1 MNDLVASEKP
11 DVVMHLAAYAGVRHS
26 MDNARDYIENNIIGT
41 QNLIEACE
49 SNGVT
54 KIVYAST
61 SCVMAG
67 NALPWKED
75 EPTNHQLNPY
85 GYSKR
90 TNECQFKVAKIEK
103 IIGLRF
109 FTVYGPWGRPDMALF
124 TFTKNILDSKPIDV
138 FNYGDMKRD
147 FTYVDDIVQGIGI
160 VIDRVLSVDNSINE
174 IYNIGYGQQ
183 VDLMEF
189 IHEIEKNF
197 ERVADK
203 NMLPIHPADTQET
216 WSDTTKLKAL
226 GYQPTTPVSVGI
238 EKFASWYKSYNGPV
252 PAGVEITIRRP
263 NVSGW
268 PTLGLKRLVI
278 SCNVSC
284 VYNAASSATQTPT
297 FRPRKFSR
305 CSALLQRMNTPLGNL
320 IVSSLLFISLPSTNP
335 KYSMQLRLSDS
346 QISDLI
352 IAPVGAL

>member
-1 MNDLVASEKP
+1 MSKILITGGAGFIAFHLANSLKSKGHDVVGFDNYNTYYDPSLKEARVAELAKNGVTIHTADLRNKDQMNDLIASEKP

-103 IIGLRF
+103 VIGLRF

-124 TFTKNILDSKPIDV
+124 TFAKNILNSKPIDV

-183 VDLMEF
+183 VNLMEF

-197 ERVADK
+197 GRVADK
-203 NMLPIHPADTQET
+203 NLLPKHPADTQET

-238 EKFASWYKSYNGPV
+238 EKFANWYKSYYKVN
-252 PAGVEITIRRP
+252 
-263 NVSGW
+263 
-268 PTLGLKRLVI
+268 
-278 SCNVSC
+278 
-284 VYNAASSATQTPT
+284 
-297 FRPRKFSR
+297 
-305 CSALLQRMNTPLGNL
+305 
-320 IVSSLLFISLPSTNP
+320 
-335 KYSMQLRLSDS
+335 
-346 QISDLI
+346 
-352 IAPVGAL
+352 

>member
-1 MNDLVASEKP
+1 MSKILITGGAGFIAFHLANRLKSKGHDVVGFDNYNNYYDPSLKLARVEELSKAGITVHTADLRSKTQLEELFEKEKP

-41 QNLIEACE
+41 QNLIEVCE
-49 SNGVT
+49 AQGVS
-54 KIVYAST
+54 KLVYAST

-90 TNECQFKVAKIEK
+90 TNECQFKVSKIDNV
-103 IIGLRF
+103 IGLRF

-124 TFTKNILDSKPIDV
+124 TFARNILDSKPIDV

-160 VIDRVLSVDNSINE
+160 VIDRVLSVDSPINE

-183 VDLMEF
+183 VNLMEF

-197 ERVADK
+197 GRVADK
-203 NMLPIHPADTQET
+203 NLLPKHPADTQET

-238 EKFASWYKSYNGPV
+238 EKFATWYKNYYKVN
-252 PAGVEITIRRP
+252 
-263 NVSGW
+263 
-268 PTLGLKRLVI
+268 
-278 SCNVSC
+278 
-284 VYNAASSATQTPT
+284 
-297 FRPRKFSR
+297 
-305 CSALLQRMNTPLGNL
+305 
-320 IVSSLLFISLPSTNP
+320 
-335 KYSMQLRLSDS
+335 
-346 QISDLI
+346 
-352 IAPVGAL
+352 

>member
-1 MNDLVASEKP
+1 MSKILITGGAGFIAFHLANMLKNKGNSVVGFDNYNPYYDPSLKRARVTELSKNDVVIHTADLNNKDQMFELMSQEKP
-11 DVVMHLAAYAGVRHS
+11 DVVVHLAAHAGVRHS
-26 MDNARDYIENNIIGT
+26 LENPRDYIENNIIGT
-41 QNLIEACE
+41 QNLIDACE
-49 SNGVT
+49 ANGISKV
-54 KIVYAST
+54 IYAST

-75 EPTNHQLNPY
+75 EPTDHQLNPY

-90 TNECQFKVAKIEK
+90 TNECQFKVSKIEK
-103 IIGLRF
+103 VIGLRF

-174 IYNIGYGQQ
+174 IYNIGYGKQ
-183 VDLMEF
+183 VDLMQF
-189 IHEIEKNF
+189 IREIEKNF
-197 ERVADK
+197 GRVADK

-238 EKFASWYKSYNGPV
+238 EKFASWYKSYYKVN
-252 PAGVEITIRRP
+252 
-263 NVSGW
+263 
-268 PTLGLKRLVI
+268 
-278 SCNVSC
+278 
-284 VYNAASSATQTPT
+284 
-297 FRPRKFSR
+297 
-305 CSALLQRMNTPLGNL
+305 
-320 IVSSLLFISLPSTNP
+320 
-335 KYSMQLRLSDS
+335 
-346 QISDLI
+346 
-352 IAPVGAL
+352 

>member
-1 MNDLVASEKP
+1 MSKILITGGAGFIAFHLANMLKNKGNSVVGFDNYNPYYDPSLKRARVTELSKNDIVIHTADLNNKDQMFELMSQEKP
-11 DVVMHLAAYAGVRHS
+11 DVVVHLAAHAGVRHS
-26 MDNARDYIENNIIGT
+26 LENPRDYIENNIIGT
-41 QNLIEACE
+41 QNLIDACE
-49 SNGVT
+49 ANGISKV
-54 KIVYAST
+54 IYAST

-75 EPTNHQLNPY
+75 EPTDHQLNPY

-90 TNECQFKVAKIEK
+90 TNECQFKVSKIEK
-103 IIGLRF
+103 VIGLRF

-238 EKFASWYKSYNGPV
+238 EKFANWYKSYYKVN
-252 PAGVEITIRRP
+252 
-263 NVSGW
+263 
-268 PTLGLKRLVI
+268 
-278 SCNVSC
+278 
-284 VYNAASSATQTPT
+284 
-297 FRPRKFSR
+297 
-305 CSALLQRMNTPLGNL
+305 
-320 IVSSLLFISLPSTNP
+320 
-335 KYSMQLRLSDS
+335 
-346 QISDLI
+346 
-352 IAPVGAL
+352 

>member
-1 MNDLVASEKP
+1 MSKILITGGAGFIAFHLANSLKSKGHDVVGFDNYNTYYDPSLKEARVAELAKNGVTIHTADLRNKDQMNDLIASEKP

-26 MDNARDYIENNIIGT
+26 MDNARDYIENNIIGS

-49 SNGVT
+49 SNGVN

-67 NALPWKED
+67 NAIPWKED

-90 TNECQFKVAKIEK
+90 TNECQFKVSKIEK
-103 IIGLRF
+103 VIGLRF

-124 TFTKNILDSKPIDV
+124 TFAKNILDSKPIDV

-160 VIDRVLSVDNSINE
+160 VIDRVLSVDNPINE

-183 VDLMEF
+183 VHLMDF

-197 ERVADK
+197 GRDAEK
-203 NMLPIHPADTQET
+203 NLLPKHPADTQET

-238 EKFASWYKSYNGPV
+238 EKFASWYKSYYKVN
-252 PAGVEITIRRP
+252 
-263 NVSGW
+263 
-268 PTLGLKRLVI
+268 
-278 SCNVSC
+278 
-284 VYNAASSATQTPT
+284 
-297 FRPRKFSR
+297 
-305 CSALLQRMNTPLGNL
+305 
-320 IVSSLLFISLPSTNP
+320 
-335 KYSMQLRLSDS
+335 
-346 QISDLI
+346 
-352 IAPVGAL
+352 

>member
-1 MNDLVASEKP
+1 MSKILITGGAGFIAFHLANSLKSKGHDVVGFDNYNNYYDPSLKLARVEELSKAGITVHTADLRSKTQLEELFEKEKP

-41 QNLIEACE
+41 QNLIEVCE
-49 SNGVT
+49 AQGVS
-54 KIVYAST
+54 KLVYAST

-90 TNECQFKVAKIEK
+90 TNECQFKVSKIDNV
-103 IIGLRF
+103 IGLRF

-124 TFTKNILDSKPIDV
+124 TFARNILDSKPIDV

-160 VIDRVLSVDNSINE
+160 VIDRVLSVDSPINE

-183 VDLMEF
+183 VNLMEF

-197 ERVADK
+197 GRVADK
-203 NMLPIHPADTQET
+203 NLLPKHPADTQET

-238 EKFASWYKSYNGPV
+238 EKFATWYKNYYKVN
-252 PAGVEITIRRP
+252 
-263 NVSGW
+263 
-268 PTLGLKRLVI
+268 
-278 SCNVSC
+278 
-284 VYNAASSATQTPT
+284 
-297 FRPRKFSR
+297 
-305 CSALLQRMNTPLGNL
+305 
-320 IVSSLLFISLPSTNP
+320 
-335 KYSMQLRLSDS
+335 
-346 QISDLI
+346 
-352 IAPVGAL
+352 

>member
-1 MNDLVASEKP
+1 MSKILITGGAGFIAFHLANSLKSKGHDVVGFDNYNTYYDPSLKEARVAELAKNGVTIHTADLRNKDQMNDLIASEKP

-26 MDNARDYIENNIIGT
+26 MDNARDYIENNIIGS

-49 SNGVT
+49 SNGVN

-67 NALPWKED
+67 NAIPWKED

-90 TNECQFKVAKIEK
+90 TNECQFKVSKIEK
-103 IIGLRF
+103 VIGLRF

-124 TFTKNILDSKPIDV
+124 TFAKNILDSKPIDV

-160 VIDRVLSVDNSINE
+160 VIDRVLSVDNPINE

-183 VDLMEF
+183 VNLMEF

-197 ERVADK
+197 GRVADK
-203 NMLPIHPADTQET
+203 NLLPKHPADTQET

-238 EKFASWYKSYNGPV
+238 EKFASWYKSYYKVN
-252 PAGVEITIRRP
+252 
-263 NVSGW
+263 
-268 PTLGLKRLVI
+268 
-278 SCNVSC
+278 
-284 VYNAASSATQTPT
+284 
-297 FRPRKFSR
+297 
-305 CSALLQRMNTPLGNL
+305 
-320 IVSSLLFISLPSTNP
+320 
-335 KYSMQLRLSDS
+335 
-346 QISDLI
+346 
-352 IAPVGAL
+352 

>member
-1 MNDLVASEKP
+1 MSKILITGGAGFIAFHLANSLKSKGHDVVGFDNYNTYYDPSLKEARVAELAKNGITIHTADLRNKDQMNDLVAAEKP

-238 EKFASWYKSYNGPV
+238 EKFANWYKSYYKVN
-252 PAGVEITIRRP
+252 
-263 NVSGW
+263 
-268 PTLGLKRLVI
+268 
-278 SCNVSC
+278 
-284 VYNAASSATQTPT
+284 
-297 FRPRKFSR
+297 
-305 CSALLQRMNTPLGNL
+305 
-320 IVSSLLFISLPSTNP
+320 
-335 KYSMQLRLSDS
+335 
-346 QISDLI
+346 
-352 IAPVGAL
+352 